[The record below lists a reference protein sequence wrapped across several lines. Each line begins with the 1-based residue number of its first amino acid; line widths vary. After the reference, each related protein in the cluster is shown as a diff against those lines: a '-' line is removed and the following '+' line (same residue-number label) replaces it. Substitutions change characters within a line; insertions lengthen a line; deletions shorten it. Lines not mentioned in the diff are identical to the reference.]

1 MKKLADADNSELSS
15 VLEALLN
22 EDVVIT
28 VREVARRHTLL
39 KNASAF
45 TRSPG
50 RMALIGNAQK
60 RQADARKLSTEP
72 LRAKSERLQ
81 EALTQRN
88 AEVAQLE
95 TTVRNLAAAH
105 AGLIRAVMLTGGMS
119 ALERFWADFKTVSD
133 TVHGLGAVPVPGQ
146 VVRLRER
153 PGSPT

>member
-50 RMALIGNAQK
+50 RMALIENAQK

-95 TTVRNLAAAH
+95 ATVRELAAAH
-105 AGLIRAVMLTGGMS
+105 AGLIRAVMLAGGMS
-119 ALERFWADFKTVSD
+119 ALERFWADFKTVAD
-133 TVHGLGAVPVPGQ
+133 TVHGLGAAPGTCQ